1 MEPQVK
7 QKRIDEDQFLKMRQ
21 DVLSQWP
28 TGKEVNLEEAIQYQE
43 GLPESKSF
51 LKVVQKLH
59 NEGKTVVFPRG
70 GTPILED
77 EIRLCKTLYESG
89 VPLIPVTSDSYTRL
103 FQLKKVQEGLEES
116 IRLGKPMLNGYPV
129 INHGVKNTRKVV
141 ESCPGAFNPRLSRL
155 SQPLGAEIA
164 FASGMTAI
172 SSSPSFLFSNYEKN
186 ARLEDNIRSSQYV
199 FRLMGYYAERGPI
212 FSFDNHGWQPC
223 GVFPFSINIASDIAD
238 ALIAAEQGVKSII
251 PLLQFE
257 GHMAQ
262 DIAWI
267 RVARKLVREYLDK
280 FGYKDVVI
288 PGIFGA
294 QLPLFPAPHN
304 MGESFGYLGYTAVVA
319 ALAQVETVSLR
330 TIDEAAG
337 VPTAEAHALSYRAAN
352 WILEIVRSQKI
363 EVEMNEIE
371 TEEKLTEMEVRA
383 ILDKV
388 LEMGNG
394 DIVLGCIK
402 GVEAGILDSPFCPN
416 VNVKDKVLGVRDI
429 KGACRYVE
437 FGNLPLP
444 KEVKEF
450 HREKIREREKA
461 EGRKMDYMVA
471 VEDLWAFSKGKMLG
485 KPSPA

>member
-1 MEPQVK
+1 MELQVK

-21 DVLSQWP
+21 DALSQWP
-28 TGKEVNLEEAIQYQE
+28 TGKEVNLEEAIQYQK

-51 LKVVQKLH
+51 LKVVQKLRK
-59 NEGKTVVFPRG
+59 EGKTVVFPRG

-77 EIRLCKTLYESG
+77 EIKLCKTLYESG

-116 IRLGKPMLNGYPV
+116 IRLGKPMLNGYPI

-212 FSFDNHGWQPC
+212 FSFDNHGMQPC
-223 GVFPFSINIASDIAD
+223 GVFPYSVNIATAIAD

-251 PLLQFE
+251 PMVNFE

-267 RVARKLVREYLDK
+267 KAARKLMREYLDK
-280 FGYKDVVI
+280 FGYKDVLI
-288 PGIFGA
+288 PGSFGC
-294 QLPLFPAPHN
+294 QIPLFPSPQN
-304 MGESFGYLGYTAVVA
+304 MGEAFGALGYTAVVA
-319 ALAQVETVSLR
+319 ALAQVETVFVR

-363 EVEMNEIE
+363 EIDMKEIE

-416 VNVKDKVLGVRDI
+416 VNVQDKVLGVRDV

-485 KPSPA
+485 QPNPA